1 MTQYTPID
9 KFTFTNIPLT
19 GVLVPGATVGY
30 VAEDKYISGGYIVV
44 QTIEERDALLDK
56 TLYTDKEL
64 KNGTPV
70 YVAEDNLVYRY
81 KIGEDYPDG
90 EWFVDETADIGKIK
104 DNIDDLQKIALN
116 QKTEIDRNAKNI
128 DDLQKIALNQKTEID
143 NKVDSVEFGQ
153 IVLDIHSRLNEKV
166 DTTVFNEEIDKKA
179 DKTEIPTSLAQLS
192 NEETKF
198 VSENTLSENYY
209 TKEEIDNKISDS
221 DVWDV
226 QEPTNITVGGINAG
240 EVLSGLTIKEILYR
254 MMYKVIYPTMT
265 EPSLFITQKEA
276 IAVVNDPLTLEGE
289 AHFNRGKILLND
301 IFQNYRAGKADYYTV
316 DGVQYP
322 INTSDSGDIF
332 AFSATIDSTPLGY
345 TDIPVI
351 VHYTMGAQPM
361 DSSGNEYGEPL
372 PAGNIQGSVRV
383 IGLTNTW
390 SGTSKDDI
398 DMLDNIDHPII
409 TEASDPEYA
418 GLFTDTDGDGD
429 VVGGGFQVK
438 TPEIMSAEQVAT
450 VLVQSSVNITGVK
463 VWDVIQNSW
472 EWYNT
477 LVEGEPTKETST
489 EAFRA
494 VGTTTKEINHQIIEY
509 TIYEYTGVP
518 CGERWFRIYVD

>member
-143 NKVDSVEFGQ
+143 SKVDSVEFGQ

-166 DTTVFNEEIDKKA
+166 DITVFNEEIDKKA

-192 NEETKF
+192 NDETKF
-198 VSENTLSENYY
+198 VSEGTLSENYY
-209 TKEEIDNKISDS
+209 TKEEIDDKISDS

-226 QEPTNITVGGINAG
+226 QEPTSITVGGINAG
-240 EVLSGLTIKEILYR
+240 SVLSELTIKEILYR

-265 EPSLFITQKEA
+265 EPSLFITQKEVICA
-276 IAVVNDPLTLEGE
+276 ASNSITLEGE
-289 AHFNRGKILLND
+289 AHFNRGKILLNGL
-301 IFQNYRAGKADYYTV
+301 FQNYRAGKADYYTV
-316 DGVQYP
+316 DNVQYP
-322 INTSDSGDIF
+322 ITTPESGNIF
-332 AFSATIDSTPLGY
+332 AFSATVDSVPLGY

-351 VHYTMGAQPM
+351 VHYGQGPQPV
-361 DSSGNEYGEPL
+361 DSSGNEYGTPF
-372 PAGNIQGSVRV
+372 PAGNIQGVAHV

-390 SGTSKDDI
+390 TGTSQDSVY
-398 DMLDNIDHPII
+398 MLDNIEHPLN
-409 TEASDPEYA
+409 TQDNPEID
-418 GLFTDTDGDGD
+418 GIFTDTDADGD
-429 VVGGGFQVK
+429 VVGGGFQLK
-438 TPEIMSAEQVAT
+438 TPEIMNEDQIAT
-450 VLVQSSVNITGVK
+450 ILVQSSVNITGVK